1 MPLGNAAKSDIKAAG
16 SARGVGALDEFASRA
31 KTIRGLTARPSQF
44 GSHPPAWWAGR
55 REIAHAHPGHLEVR
69 LTRAVMSRMRDELTR
84 DARVDYRRPGSDWIR
99 LQLQVPADV
108 DLAVSLLKLALR
120 ASR

>member
-1 MPLGNAAKSDIKAAG
+1 
-16 SARGVGALDEFASRA
+16 VTALDEFASRA

-84 DARVDYRRPGSDWIR
+84 DARVDRRPGSDWVR
-99 LQLQVPADV
+99 LQLQVPGDV
-108 DLAVSLLKLALR
+108 DLAVGLLKLALR
-120 ASR
+120 ANR